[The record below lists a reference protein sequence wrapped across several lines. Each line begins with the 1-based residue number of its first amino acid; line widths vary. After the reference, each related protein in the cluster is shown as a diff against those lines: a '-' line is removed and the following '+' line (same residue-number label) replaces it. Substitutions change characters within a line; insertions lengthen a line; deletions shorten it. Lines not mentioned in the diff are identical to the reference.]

1 MASIQPP
8 NLVDQFRVLTSAMTL
23 SSSDQYL
30 TDSALVAASRGSID
44 AYLSN
49 LDAASAKELQAAI
62 NTMLPVVSTQLAVT
76 AQALKATGLILSD
89 TMNYAKGFKD
99 DIAALSATNINTLT
113 NKSNTVGSVTSVPA
127 SFQTD
132 NFELMKQYNFKASL
146 SKFYAKYSAHLQDR
160 RERLS
165 TALQTLTDVYN
176 NLTLIQS
183 AIQARL

>member
-8 NLVDQFRVLTSAMTL
+8 NLADQFRVITSAMTL
-23 SSSDQYL
+23 STSDQYL
-30 TDSALVAASRGSID
+30 TDSALVAASRGDIA
-44 AYLSN
+44 AYLAN

-62 NTMLPVVSTQLAVT
+62 NTMLPVISAQLANTV
-76 AQALKATGLILSD
+76 QALKATGLILSD

-99 DIAALSATNINTLT
+99 DIAAFSATNINTLT
-113 NKSNTVGSVTSVPA
+113 NKSNTVGGTSAPA

-132 NFELMKQYNFKASL
+132 NFELMKQYNFKSSL

-165 TALQTLTDVYN
+165 TTLQTLTDVYN